1 MDNKDRHL
9 DTDIRKKHDAED
21 RHLDTDIRKK
31 DRHLDNKDRHLD
43 NKDRHLDRKEMNK
56 IYHRNKKEQEFVS
69 DTGMDLICCSCV
81 EWKSIKSCTR
91 ADKLPVEKFFLYC
104 TENGLTQNSDG
115 KYYISNRCKISIKK
129 ILNQEDVEK
138 KLKDC

>member
-1 MDNKDRHL
+1 
-9 DTDIRKKHDAED
+9 
-21 RHLDTDIRKK
+21 
-31 DRHLDNKDRHLD
+31 
-43 NKDRHLDRKEMNK
+43 MNK

-115 KYYISNRCKISIKK
+115 KYYICNTCKISIKSNSEPRRCQK
-129 ILNQEDVEK
+129 EILGLLNFPHELMDELEKCCSRTAKESNDPEK
-138 KLKDC
+138 KYLQLNRVEDYLLKPTIPFIRIGH